1 MLPRPP
7 SSEPT
12 TRRGDAPLVPE
23 PAKLKRARR
32 IPHLPRI
39 PGPVDTSLDEWL
51 LSYADMVTLL
61 LIMFVALLLNAQFDK
76 PHSDKENKA
85 PLQIIE
91 KLFRLQVASP
101 YGGEEQN
108 YIITGTQGA
117 QPALAPDQGAAL
129 AIVKDEDLERIR
141 QRETALN
148 EIRARLNATQLDTFV
163 SADFEGDGIRLKIPN
178 SILFN
183 TGAADLQGRGPY
195 VIQTLAPILAAGRY
209 VVSVEGHTDNVPIK
223 TERFPSNWELSAQ
236 RAATVVRELAESGV
250 GSERLQAVGY
260 GESRPMTN
268 NTSED
273 GRREN
278 RRVTLLLRTP

>member
-1 MLPRPP
+1 MLPLPP
-7 SSEPT
+7 SSEPGT
-12 TRRGDAPLVPE
+12 QPLESPSSPQASAP
-23 PAKLKRARR
+23 KKARR
-32 IPHLPRI
+32 LPYLPRL
-39 PGPVDTSLDEWL
+39 PTAPNASLDEWL

-61 LIMFVALLLNAQFDK
+61 LIMFVALLLNARFDK
-76 PHSDKENKA
+76 PQSDKDNKA

-101 YGGEEQN
+101 YGSEDQN
-108 YIITGTQGA
+108 YIITGTQSE

-141 QRETALN
+141 QREAALR
-148 EIRARLNATQLDTFV
+148 EIRERLKVSQLETFV
-163 SADFEGDGIRLKIPN
+163 SADFEGEGIRLKIPN

-195 VIQTLAPILAAGRY
+195 VIRTLAPILAAGRY

-223 TERFPSNWELSAQ
+223 TDRFPSNWELSAQ
-236 RAATVVRELAESGV
+236 RAATVVRELAETGV

-260 GESRPMTN
+260 GESRPMAS
-268 NTSED
+268 NTTED

-278 RRVTLLLRTP
+278 RRVSLLLRTQ